1 MSQESLPPQEPSIL
15 DYLKEVVKNF
25 SPLNLRRGPRA
36 AQPAQTVIEHSPQ
49 FPSESAGG
57 GSGAWFWPLL
67 PLVAGLVAQ
76 WFLEPP
82 HLNVPLVAI
91 VLYTLAVFGFIGVL
105 RGSESVFSFSPSASV
120 EEAVESFTFRRR
132 SLWFSLVFSLLAF
145 LNFRGNRFTW
155 LNLTLWGLALLFYL
169 RALWSSQGHGW
180 LQRLGSWVRAPEW
193 TFRLRREHLL
203 LILGLGVAIFYRL
216 HHLSVTPAEPF
227 SDHAEKILDI
237 YDITQGQWSIFFPRN
252 TGREGFQMYWTL
264 LVAKLFGTGLSFQSL
279 KLGTALLGILT
290 LPYLYLLG
298 KEIGNRRV
306 GLLALLLGGIA
317 FWPNIISRIGL
328 RFPLYPLFT
337 AITLYHALRGLRRG
351 SRNDFLLSGLFLG
364 LGLHGYT
371 PFRIVPFLLV
381 VAFGLYLWHIR
392 NRASQ
397 RQALLGL
404 LLVASSA
411 LLVFLPLLRYS
422 LENPQMFA
430 YRAFSRLTSSETPL
444 PAPWFQVLLQ
454 NIAKALLMFHWDDGN
469 IWVVSIPHR
478 PALDLVSAVFL
489 LFGVIFLLWRYGRQR
504 HWEDLFLVIAIPILQ
519 LPSTLSLAF
528 PDENPAPNR
537 AAGVY
542 VVVFL
547 IVAFAIDAFLRR
559 LEEQKQPR
567 FAQTLLAIL
576 LLLSLGQNYLLAFDT
591 FDRQYRAG
599 TWNSSEMGNV
609 LKQFRLLRGNEEGFW
624 IVPYPHWVDTRLP
637 GVWAGIPNRDFALW
651 PEQLELSLSV
661 PPPKMFLYHPDDLRS
676 GEILRRLYPQ
686 GIVRRFPSATQNHD
700 FYIFYVP

>member
-1 MSQESLPPQEPSIL
+1 MRMFQEFPTQEPSVL
-15 DYLKEVVKNF
+15 DYLKER
-25 SPLNLRRGPRA
+25 LGLRRRHRIAPA
-36 AQPAQTVIEHSPQ
+36 AQAATEDSTPLPTKGVVG
-49 FPSESAGG
+49 ESRT
-57 GSGAWFWPLL
+57 WFWPLL
-67 PLVAGLVAQ
+67 PLMAGLVAQ

-82 HLNVPLVAI
+82 HLNVPLAAI
-91 VLYTLAVFGFIGVL
+91 VLYTLAVVGFIGFL
-105 RGSESVFSFSPSASV
+105 RGSASVFSVPARAPV
-120 EEAVESFTFRRR
+120 EEVAESFTFRRR
-132 SLWFSLVFSLLAF
+132 FLLFSLVFALLAF
-145 LNFRGNRFTW
+145 LSFGHNRFTR
-155 LNLTLWGLALLFYL
+155 LNLTLWGLTLIFYL
-169 RALWSSQGHGW
+169 AALWSSQGHGW
-180 LQRLGSWVRAPEW
+180 LHRRGSWIQAPEW
-193 TFRLRREHLL
+193 TFRLRRDHLL
-203 LILGLGVAIFYRL
+203 LILCLSIAIFFRL
-216 HHLSVTPAEPF
+216 HHLSLTPAEPF

-264 LVAKLFGTGLSFQSL
+264 LIAALFGTGLSFQSL

-337 AITLYHALRGLRRG
+337 AITLYYALRGLRRG

-371 PFRIVPFLLV
+371 PFRIVPFLVV
-381 VAFGLYLWHIR
+381 VAFGLHLWHVR
-392 NRASQ
+392 NPASR

-404 LLVASSA
+404 LLITSSA
-411 LLVFLPLLRYS
+411 LLIFLPLLRYG

-430 YRAFSRLTSSETPL
+430 YRALSRLTPLEAEL
-444 PAPWFQVLLQ
+444 PAPWFQVFLQ
-454 NIAKALLMFHWDDGN
+454 NVVKALWMFHWDDGN

-504 HWEDLFLVIAIPILQ
+504 QWEDLFLLIAIPILQ

-547 IVAFAIDAFLRR
+547 IVALAIDAFLRR

-567 FAQTLLAIL
+567 LAQAILALL

-609 LKQFRLLRGNEEGFW
+609 LKQFLLLRGNEEGVW

-661 PPPKMFLYHPDDLRS
+661 PPPKMFLYHPDDSRS
-676 GEILRRLYPQ
+676 GETLRRLYPQ
-686 GIVRRFPSATQNHD
+686 GIVRRFPSATPNHD